1 MTNILEKIVQYK
13 KLEVEQSKSLVSK
26 KELESKIIESPPIRN
41 FIGALKSKNMLGK
54 AGIIAEI
61 KKASPSKGIIRK
73 DFDHKKIAL
82 NYEDGD
88 AACLSILTDK
98 PSFQGSP
105 EYLRDIR
112 GITNLPI
119 LRKDFMIDIYQV
131 YEARSWGADC
141 ILIIMKILSD
151 SDIMEISNI
160 SKELGMDI
168 LFEVHS
174 KDDLERALPFKP
186 KMIGVNN
193 RNLEDF
199 QTDISNSIELK
210 KYIPEDVIVV
220 SESGINN
227 AKDIVYLGN
236 YNINNFLIGE
246 SLMRSD
252 NVCSELKKLV
262 NKEQL

>member
-26 KELESKIIESPPIRN
+26 KELENKIIESPPIRN

-105 EYLRDIR
+105 QYLRDIR

-119 LRKDFMIDIYQV
+119 LRKDTANKKF
-131 YEARSWGADC
+131 
-141 ILIIMKILSD
+141 ILS
-151 SDIMEISNI
+151 
-160 SKELGMDI
+160 L
-168 LFEVHS
+168 
-174 KDDLERALPFKP
+174 
-186 KMIGVNN
+186 
-193 RNLEDF
+193 NLA
-199 QTDISNSIELK
+199 
-210 KYIPEDVIVV
+210 Y
-220 SESGINN
+220 
-227 AKDIVYLGN
+227 
-236 YNINNFLIGE
+236 
-246 SLMRSD
+246 
-252 NVCSELKKLV
+252 SELTVFL
-262 NKEQL
+262 